1 MKILIDGDSC
11 ARKNAIIRI
20 AQKKGI
26 PVDIYCDSNH
36 LIEDDYATVY
46 IVDQGF
52 NSADMKIANAT
63 CRNDIVI
70 TNDIGLAT
78 IVLAR
83 NGIPMNNYGTVF
95 DKHNINKYMNQAYI
109 HKTIRRKSRRNSIR
123 TYHPKSNH
131 DKTTSFNTQLHRVIK
146 RSKKATACTE

>member
-11 ARKNAIIRI
+11 ARKNTIIRV

-26 PVDIYCDSNH
+26 PVDIYCDVNH

-52 NSADMKIANAT
+52 NSADMRIANAT
-63 CRNDIVI
+63 CKNDIVI

-95 DKHNINKYMNQAYI
+95 NKHNINKYMNQAYI
-109 HKTIRRKSRRNSIR
+109 HKTVRRKSKRNGIR
-123 TYHPKSNH
+123 TYHSKNNHNKSN
-131 DKTTSFNTQLHRVIK
+131 DFNTQLHRAIY
-146 RSKKATACTE
+146 RSKKAAACAE

>member
-11 ARKNAIIRI
+11 ARKSTIIKI

-26 PVDIYCDSNH
+26 PVDIYCDVNH

-46 IVDQGF
+46 IVDQGY
-52 NSADMKIANAT
+52 NSADMRIANAT
-63 CRNDIVI
+63 CKNDIVI

-95 DKHNINKYMNQAYI
+95 NKYNINKYLNQAYI
-109 HKTIRRKSRRNSIR
+109 HKTVRRKSKRNSVRTIR
-123 TYHPKSNH
+123 PKSSN
-131 DKTTSFNTQLHRVIK
+131 KKSSFNTQLNKTIHRCQKIAQAQV
-146 RSKKATACTE
+146 